1 VVAAAWP
8 VIALATVTELSQYGL
23 SIAPEEVGAYPILRM
38 MNLVDGQAV
47 ENDLRFVDL
56 SPRDFDTYRLEAG
69 DVLFNRTNSI
79 ELVGR
84 TGVYRL
90 DGEHVFASYI
100 VRLKLNAE
108 RLSPDYL
115 VEYLNAP
122 LGRQQVLSFATKAI
136 SQANVSASNLAKVL
150 LPLPPRDI
158 QDRILSDL
166 RKLRVARD
174 EARTRVEHLV
184 AQRRTVLAM
193 LQPKGSQ

>member
-1 VVAAAWP
+1 MVAAAWP